1 VKYAWIKQHEAE
13 FSVNVMCRFMSVSR
27 SAYYAWRV
35 RPLTAIEKDDAEL
48 IEIIQTLFQK
58 GSKELWNTSSQE
70 SLDRVELACQSPSHW
85 SVNGAAAWPVRPNAN
100 S

>member
-13 FSVNVMCRFMSVSR
+13 FSVKSMCRFMSVSR
-27 SAYYAWRV
+27 SAYYAWLV

-48 IEIIQTLFQK
+48 IVIIPK
-58 GSKELWNTSSQE
+58 GSKELWHTASQE
-70 SLDRVELACQSPSHW
+70 SLIQPGSAGQSPAHW
-85 SVNGAAAWPVRPNAN
+85 PVNGRF